1 MYACEWNPVAA
12 QALMHN
18 LHRNGLAERCT
29 VLEGDCTTQAPQVSW
44 RQVLN
49 NKKEA
54 FLWESRHKAP
64 VYLSMHRLSPCK
76 AVQGVADRVM
86 LGLLPS
92 SQCAWGTALAA
103 LKDQG
108 GWLHLHSN
116 VKDSDEAAWSQATL
130 VCPTHACHGC
140 LQ

>member
-1 MYACEWNPVAA
+1 MV
-12 QALMHN
+12 
-18 LHRNGLAERCT
+18 
-29 VLEGDCTTQAPQVSW
+29 
-44 RQVLN
+44 
-49 NKKEA
+49 
-54 FLWESRHKAP
+54 
-64 VYLSMHRLSPCK
+64 SMHSLSPCK

-130 VCPTHACHGC
+130 VCPHACMPWLCSRKGAPHDM
-140 LQ
+140 LQAEAADSMYVAGVKKSQ